1 MKKYRQLKYED
12 RIRLESL
19 YLKKVYSKKQL
30 ARILHCHRNTITNE
44 LKRGMYRHR
53 NSDWT
58 EEWRYSADLAE
69 ERYQKNNEKRGTQLK
84 IANDIEYANYIE
96 KKVVEENYSPSA
108 VLGEMIRTGKDKEFQ
123 TTICVTTF
131 YSYITKGVF
140 FRLTNKD
147 LPVKKEKKR
156 PYNKVKRQ
164 KRVSAGTS
172 ISERDDSIENRE
184 EFGHWEMDMVVG
196 KKNVSKNVLLVLSE
210 RKTREE
216 LIFKLPTKEAKGVV
230 EVLDL
235 LESQYGDKFSKIFK
249 TITVDNGTEFS
260 LCEDMEK
267 SLYGGQRTKMYYCHA
282 YSSWERGTN
291 ENQNKLVRRKVP
303 KGSDF
308 DHYTE
313 EQVKEIETWMN
324 HYPRKIFNWR
334 TSHDLFSEEI
344 ALII

>member
-1 MKKYRQLKYED
+1 MIFVTVGTHEQQFNRLIEYMDKWATENAEEVIIQTGYSTYEPQNCKWQKLFSYQEMCKYVD
-12 RIRLESL
+12 A
-19 YLKKVYSKKQL
+19 
-30 ARILHCHRNTITNE
+30 ARIVIT
-44 LKRGMYRHR
+44 H
-53 NSDWT
+53 
-58 EEWRYSADLAE
+58 A
-69 ERYQKNNEKRGTQLK
+69 
-84 IANDIEYANYIE
+84 
-96 KKVVEENYSPSA
+96 
-108 VLGEMIRTGKDKEFQ
+108 
-123 TTICVTTF
+123 
-131 YSYITKGVF
+131 
-140 FRLTNKD
+140 
-147 LPVKKEKKR
+147 
-156 PYNKVKRQ
+156 
-164 KRVSAGTS
+164 
-172 ISERDDSIENRE
+172 IENRE